1 MNRDRE
7 AHRPPVFDV
16 VADHRPLFRPRPL
29 VSWNVRPLV
38 YFDEI
43 RWSDVPD
50 QEDKAID
57 VRSPRGAFAMENQ
70 SEEMGDGIDAV
81 EITRRIRDERYEQ
94 MKDMTPAERLEYY
107 RKESAAAHAR
117 FVDRARNRPEEGN

>member
-1 MNRDRE
+1 M
-7 AHRPPVFDV
+7 FDV

-94 MKDMTPAERLEYY
+94 MKDMTPAEHLEYY
-107 RKESAAAHAR
+107 RKESAAAYAR
-117 FVDRARNRPEEGN
+117 FVDRARNRPDEGN